1 MNARPSYKP
10 APRLLPESKK
20 HLYKLRCQ
28 GRKLAGIF
36 LPFATPGL
44 VVSYHTYC
52 KPEQPIPRIAP
63 SPGDSELGARSL
75 QKRKADWGVS
85 IASFH
90 SERAMRNIFT
100 ATVDLGVREKE
111 M

>member
-1 MNARPSYKP
+1 MLDHPLKP
-10 APRLLPESKK
+10 TPRLLPESKK
-20 HLYKLRCQ
+20 HLYKLQCQ
-28 GRKLAGIF
+28 GRKLARIF

-44 VVSYHTYC
+44 VVSYHTCC
-52 KPEQPIPRIAP
+52 KPEQPIPRLAP
-63 SPGDSELGARSL
+63 SPGDSELGDGACRREK
-75 QKRKADWGVS
+75 QTGGIS

-90 SERAMRNIFT
+90 SERAMRNVFI